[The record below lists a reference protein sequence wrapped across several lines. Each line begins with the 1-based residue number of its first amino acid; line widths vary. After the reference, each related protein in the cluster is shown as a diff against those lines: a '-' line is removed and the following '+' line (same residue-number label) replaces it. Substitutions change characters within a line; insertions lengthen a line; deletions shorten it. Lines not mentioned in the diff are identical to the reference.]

1 MRLVLCKF
9 VDKSNSFTNLLA
21 GSVSAI
27 LRRPIQFKGRHK
39 LFSVSETQLM
49 YNRSNL
55 SFFKPNFNGKYFY
68 ELAILSDVV
77 LAIELLNLFGLLLRA
92 GIIRYDIC
100 CFC

>member
-1 MRLVLCKF
+1 M
-9 VDKSNSFTNLLA
+9 
-21 GSVSAI
+21 SAI

-68 ELAILSDVV
+68 ELAILSDVALSCIIV
-77 LAIELLNLFGLLLRA
+77 DLCWTFGWKLALIGMLYA
-92 GIIRYDIC
+92 IC
-100 CFC
+100 VHFC